1 MIFNDEDLD
10 LLADCIKHRIFDYE
24 RTSYSLHA
32 SSDEKIEARK
42 ELKKINN
49 LQVKVL
55 NITEKEL
62 I

>member
-1 MIFNDEDLD
+1 MIFNEEDLD

-42 ELKKINN
+42 ELKK
-49 LQVKVL
+49 
-55 NITEKEL
+55 
-62 I
+62 

>member
-10 LLADCIKHRIFDYE
+10 LLAE

-32 SSDEKIEARK
+32 STDEKIEARK